1 MISDKLKGGI
11 FVFLGACSFG
21 VLSTIVKTAYSEG
34 YSLGQVTGSQTF
46 FGMSLLWIVYLIQYL
61 HGKSKSRQKAEDVLP
76 DNRLKY
82 TMWWKVVLAGT
93 FTGLVG
99 IFYYQCVKLLPASIA
114 IILLMQY
121 LWISI
126 LIEAVVFKKKPHKM
140 QLIAAAIVLVGT
152 LFAGGIFNS
161 EVVLNAKG
169 IFFGFL
175 AAFCYS
181 IFILTSGRVGN
192 DLPVFK
198 KSALMITGSCMITWI
213 VFPPLFFFDG
223 VFFDGLYK
231 WGLALAVLGTVIPPL
246 FFSVGMPRTGVSL
259 GAILS
264 AAELP
269 VAVTSS
275 RFILHEHVQF
285 LQWLGVILILSAI
298 MLTNIKLRNR
308 DQNA

>member
-1 MISDKLKGGI
+1 MVSNKLKGGI

-21 VLSTIVKTAYSEG
+21 LLSTIVKTAYGEG
-34 YSLGQVTGSQTF
+34 YSLGQITGSQTF
-46 FGMSLLWIVYLIQYL
+46 FGMSLLWIVYMIQVAS
-61 HGKSKSRQKAEDVLP
+61 GKKKHPDAEERQAESKKTTA
-76 DNRLKY
+76 
-82 TMWWKVVLAGT
+82 WWKVVMAGT

-126 LIEAVVFKKKPHKM
+126 LIEAVIFKKKPHKM
-140 QLIAAAIVLVGT
+140 QLVAAAIVLVGT
-152 LFAGGIFNS
+152 LFAGGIFNH
-161 EVVLNAKG
+161 EVVLNLKG
-169 IFFGFL
+169 ILFGFL
-175 AAFCYS
+175 AAVCYS
-181 IFILTSGRVGN
+181 IFILTSGRIGN

-198 KSALMITGSCMITWI
+198 KSALMITGSCLMTWI
-213 VFPPLFFFDG
+213 IFPPLFFFDG
-223 VFFDGLYK
+223 VFLGGLYK
-231 WGLALAVLGTVIPPL
+231 WGLSLALLGTVIPPL

-275 RFILHEHVQF
+275 RFILHENVQL
-285 LQWLGVILILSAI
+285 LQWFGVVLILSAI
-298 MLTNIKLRNR
+298 VLTNIKVGKKTRT
-308 DQNA
+308 